1 MKKVLSLLLALAI
14 SITSLSFATSAF
26 AADSS
31 KCASITFC
39 GTENNSLIDEALNAI
54 NECRKASNMA
64 PLSLD
69 NNLCEQ
75 AKQRA
80 KDVFVYYDTQDM
92 YLPNGDTVS
101 SYIPTGII
109 TTIYAFYDVPTYD
122 SIKSQVK
129 TYAAH
134 SLLNSAQGVGVGFF
148 TLNGITSMYVIYS
161 QNQVTVPYTNFADT
175 SVNATVNTLISNVS
189 LRCQLEIVSGKS
201 YVPLTALAYFNNGL
215 SVSGVS
221 LVNNQVTFKSSKPS
235 VAKVKNNILYAKDNG
250 SYSLTVS
257 LNSNPALSS
266 TESYVMSGIKK
277 PKANITS
284 VKSKKKKQI
293 TVSWKNNIKNV
304 TGYEIQY
311 STSKK
316 FTKKTTKTVTA
327 KGKKVKSKKISKLKS
342 KKTYYVSIR
351 AYKNQ
356 SQGEKF
362 YGKYSKTLKIKVK

>member
-54 NECRKASNMA
+54 NECRKVSNMA

-129 TYAAH
+129 T
-134 SLLNSAQGVGVGFF
+134 
-148 TLNGITSMYVIYS
+148 SMLPIHY
-161 QNQVTVPYTNFADT
+161 
-175 SVNATVNTLISNVS
+175 
-189 LRCQLEIVSGKS
+189 
-201 YVPLTALAYFNNGL
+201 
-215 SVSGVS
+215 
-221 LVNNQVTFKSSKPS
+221 
-235 VAKVKNNILYAKDNG
+235 
-250 SYSLTVS
+250 
-257 LNSNPALSS
+257 
-266 TESYVMSGIKK
+266 
-277 PKANITS
+277 
-284 VKSKKKKQI
+284 
-293 TVSWKNNIKNV
+293 
-304 TGYEIQY
+304 
-311 STSKK
+311 
-316 FTKKTTKTVTA
+316 
-327 KGKKVKSKKISKLKS
+327 
-342 KKTYYVSIR
+342 
-351 AYKNQ
+351 
-356 SQGEKF
+356 
-362 YGKYSKTLKIKVK
+362 

>member
-1 MKKVLSLLLALAI
+1 MKKILSLLLALAI
-14 SITSLSFATSAF
+14 SITSLTFATSAF

-54 NECRKASNMA
+54 NECREASNMA

-69 NNLCEQ
+69 NTLCEQ

-80 KDVFVYYDTQDM
+80 KDVFVYYDAQDM
-92 YLPNGDTVS
+92 YLPNGDAVT
-101 SYIPTGII
+101 SYVPTGIV
-109 TTIYAFYDVPTYD
+109 TLIYAFYGIPAYD

-129 TYAAH
+129 SYAAH
-134 SLLNSAQGVGVGFF
+134 SLLSNAQSAGVGFF
-148 TLNGITSMYVIYS
+148 TINGITSMYVIYS
-161 QNQVTVPYTNFADT
+161 QNQAAAPYTSFTDA
-175 SVNATVNTLISNVS
+175 SVNATVNTLISNVT

-201 YVPLTALAYFNNGL
+201 YAPLTTFAYFDNGL
-215 SVSGVS
+215 SVSGVT
-221 LVNNQVTFKSSKPS
+221 LTNNQVTYKSSKPS
-235 VAKVKNNILYAKDNG
+235 VAKIKNNMLYAKDNG

-257 LNSNPALSS
+257 LNSNPALTS
-266 TESYVMSGIKK
+266 TESYVMSGVQR

-293 TVSWKNNIKNV
+293 TVSWKNNIKNIS
-304 TGYEIQY
+304 GYEIQY

-316 FTKKTTKTVTA
+316 FTKKTTKTVTT
-327 KGKKVKSKKISKLKS
+327 KGNKAKSKTISKLKS
-342 KKTYYVSIR
+342 KKTYYVRIR

>member
-134 SLLNSAQGVGVGFF
+134 SLLNSEQGVGVGFF

-342 KKTYYVSIR
+342 KKTYYVRIR

>member
-1 MKKVLSLLLALAI
+1 MKKALSLILALI
-14 SITSLSFATSAF
+14 IGITSVTFASSAF

-31 KCASITFC
+31 KCANVTFS
-39 GTENNSLIDEALNAI
+39 GMENNSLIDDALNAI
-54 NECRKASNMA
+54 NECRAASGMTA
-64 PLSLD
+64 LSLD
-69 NNLCEQ
+69 NTLCEQ

-80 KDVFVYYDTQDM
+80 KDVFVYYDAQDM
-92 YLPNGDTVS
+92 YLPNGDAVT
-101 SYIPTGII
+101 SYVPTGIV
-109 TTIYAFYDVPTYD
+109 TLIYAFYGIPAYD

-129 TYAAH
+129 SYAAH
-134 SLLNSAQGVGVGFF
+134 SLLSNAQSAGVGFF
-148 TLNGITSMYVIYS
+148 TINGITSMYVIYS
-161 QNQVTVPYTNFADT
+161 QNQAAAPYTSFTDA
-175 SVNATVNTLISNVS
+175 SVNATVNTLISNVT

-201 YVPLTALAYFNNGL
+201 YAPLTTFAYFDNGL
-215 SVSGVS
+215 SVSGVT
-221 LVNNQVTFKSSKPS
+221 LTNNQVTYKSSKPN
-235 VAKVKNNILYAKDNG
+235 VAKIKNNVLYAKDNG

-257 LNSNPALSS
+257 LNSNPALAS
-266 TESYVMSGIKK
+266 TESYVMSGVQR

-304 TGYEIQY
+304 SGYEIQY

-316 FTKKTTKTVTA
+316 FTKKTTKTVTT
-327 KGKKVKSKKISKLKS
+327 KGNKAKSKTISKLKS
-342 KKTYYVSIR
+342 KKTYYVRIR

>member
-54 NECRKASNMA
+54 NECRKVSNMA

-129 TYAAH
+129 TYATH
-134 SLLNSAQGVGVGFF
+134 SLLNSSQGVGVGFF

-161 QNQVTVPYTNFADT
+161 QNQVAIPYTNFADT

-342 KKTYYVSIR
+342 KKTYYVRIR

>member
-1 MKKVLSLLLALAI
+1 MKKILSLLLALAI
-14 SITSLSFATSAF
+14 SITSLTFATSAF

-54 NECRKASNMA
+54 NECREASNMA

-69 NNLCEQ
+69 NILCEQ

-80 KDVFVYYDTQDM
+80 KDVFVYYDKQDM

-109 TTIYAFYDVPTYD
+109 TTIYAFYGVPTYD

-129 TYAAH
+129 AYAAH
-134 SLLNSAQGVGVGFF
+134 SLLNSTQGVGVGFF

-161 QNQVTVPYTNFADT
+161 QNQVAIPYTNFADT
-175 SVNATVNTLISNVS
+175 SVNATVNSLISNVS
-189 LRCQLEIVSGKS
+189 LRCRLEIVSGKS
-201 YVPLTALAYFNNGL
+201 YAPLTALAYFNNGL

-235 VAKVKNNILYAKDNG
+235 VAKIKNNILYAKDNG

-277 PKANITS
+277 PKTNITS

-327 KGKKVKSKKISKLKS
+327 KGKKAKSKTISKLKS
-342 KKTYYVSIR
+342 KKTYYVRIR

>member
-54 NECRKASNMA
+54 NECRKVSNMA

-129 TYAAH
+129 TYATH
-134 SLLNSAQGVGVGFF
+134 SLLNSAQGAGVGFF

-161 QNQVTVPYTNFADT
+161 QNQVAIPYTNFADT

-342 KKTYYVSIR
+342 KKTYYVRIR

>member
-1 MKKVLSLLLALAI
+1 MKKILSLLLALAI
-14 SITSLSFATSAF
+14 SITSLTFATCAF

-54 NECRKASNMA
+54 NECREASNMA

-69 NNLCEQ
+69 NILCEQ

-109 TTIYAFYDVPTYD
+109 TTIYAFYGVPTYD

-129 TYAAH
+129 AYAAN

-161 QNQVTVPYTNFADT
+161 QNQVAIPYTNFADT
-175 SVNATVNTLISNVS
+175 SVNATVNSLISNVS
-189 LRCQLEIVSGKS
+189 LRCRLEIVSGKS
-201 YVPLTALAYFNNGL
+201 YAPLTALAYFNNGL

-235 VAKVKNNILYAKDNG
+235 VAKIKNNILYAKDNG

-277 PKANITS
+277 PKTNITS

-327 KGKKVKSKKISKLKS
+327 KGKKAKSKTISKLKS
-342 KKTYYVSIR
+342 KKTYYVRIR

>member
-1 MKKVLSLLLALAI
+1 MKKILSLLLALAI
-14 SITSLSFATSAF
+14 SITSLTFATSAF

-54 NECRKASNMA
+54 NECREASNMA

-69 NNLCEQ
+69 NILCEQ

-109 TTIYAFYDVPTYD
+109 TTIYAFYGVPTYD

-129 TYAAH
+129 AYAAH
-134 SLLNSAQGVGVGFF
+134 SLLNSVQGVGVGFF

-161 QNQVTVPYTNFADT
+161 QNQVAIPYTNFADT
-175 SVNATVNTLISNVS
+175 SVNATVNSLISNVS
-189 LRCQLEIVSGKS
+189 LRCRLEIVSGKS
-201 YVPLTALAYFNNGL
+201 YAPLTALAYFNNGL

-235 VAKVKNNILYAKDNG
+235 VAKIKNNILYAKDNG

-277 PKANITS
+277 PKTNITS

-327 KGKKVKSKKISKLKS
+327 KGKKAKSKTISKLKS
-342 KKTYYVSIR
+342 KKTYYVRIR

>member
-14 SITSLSFATSAF
+14 SITSLTFATSAF

-54 NECRKASNMA
+54 NECREASNMA

-69 NNLCEQ
+69 NILCEQ

-109 TTIYAFYDVPTYD
+109 TTIYAFYGVPTYD

-129 TYAAH
+129 AYAAH

-161 QNQVTVPYTNFADT
+161 QNQVAIPYTNFADT
-175 SVNATVNTLISNVS
+175 SVNATVNSLISNVS
-189 LRCQLEIVSGKS
+189 LRCRLEIVSGKS
-201 YVPLTALAYFNNGL
+201 YAPLTALAYFNNGL

-235 VAKVKNNILYAKDNG
+235 VAKIKNNILYAKDNG
-250 SYSLTVS
+250 SYSLKVS

-277 PKANITS
+277 PKTNITS

-327 KGKKVKSKKISKLKS
+327 KGKKAKSKTISKLKS
-342 KKTYYVSIR
+342 KKTYYVRIR

-356 SQGEKF
+356 SHGEKF

>member
-54 NECRKASNMA
+54 NECRKVSNMA

-129 TYAAH
+129 TYATH

-161 QNQVTVPYTNFADT
+161 QNQVAIPYTNFADT

-266 TESYVMSGIKK
+266 TESYVMSCIKK
-277 PKANITS
+277 PKANINS

-342 KKTYYVSIR
+342 KKTYYVRIR